1 MLKETFSDWCPEK
14 TKGMYHLKPDL
25 HKKKMDQT
33 KAARIERTADG
44 IKGKF

>member
-14 TKGMYHLKPDL
+14 TKSMYHFKPDL
-25 HKKKMDQT
+25 YKGKMDQT
-33 KAARIERTADG
+33 KAARIEHTADD